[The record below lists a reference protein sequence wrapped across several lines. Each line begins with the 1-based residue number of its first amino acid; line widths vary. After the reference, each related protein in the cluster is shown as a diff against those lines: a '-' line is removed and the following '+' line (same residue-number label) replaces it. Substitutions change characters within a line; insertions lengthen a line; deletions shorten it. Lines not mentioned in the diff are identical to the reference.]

1 MTHQQKT
8 SLIRKEINK
17 AYNEFKA
24 KYPIFTHHNFWGALI
39 FLFSLTAIAITSYQW
54 WIGEMN
60 VWLMVV
66 INAFVFGIL
75 HEMEHDLIHWMY
87 FKNNKVIHHFMLFV
101 IWILRPLT
109 INPWIRRH
117 LHYHHHKYSGTLH
130 DVEERG
136 VTNGEK
142 WSLKRFLL
150 TPDLVLG
157 GLTRIRGLFHD
168 IEAEIKSGR
177 LKMELGHQLKRYA
190 FWGLMPIT
198 ILAHIIIYVFI
209 VNGLLNLVDNYW
221 STGIVFPEVMQG
233 YLSYLEPILYI
244 VLLPNVLR
252 QFCLH
257 FITSNIHYFAD
268 VEDGNVIEQTQV
280 LNVWW
285 TFPMQIF
292 CFFFGWTHA
301 IHHFVV
307 NETFYVRHFTR
318 KKAQKVLKK
327 YGVRFN
333 DLGTFARANR
343 FRDTKEQTPN

>member
-1 MTHQQKT
+1 MTHHQKT
-8 SLIRKEINK
+8 SQIRKEINN
-17 AYNEFKA
+17 AYQDFKK
-24 KYPIFTHHNFWGALI
+24 KYPVVQLHNLWGALI
-39 FLFSLTAIAITSYQW
+39 FIVSLAIIATTSYLW
-54 WIGEMN
+54 LAGMMN
-60 VWLMVV
+60 VWLMVI

-87 FKNNKVIHHFMLFV
+87 FKNNKFIHHLMLLV
-101 IWILRPLT
+101 IWLLRPLT

-142 WSLKRFLL
+142 WSIKRLIL
-150 TPDLVLG
+150 TPDLLLG

-168 IEAEIKSGR
+168 IEEEIKSGR
-177 LKMELGHQLKRYA
+177 LKMELGHKLKRYA

-198 ILAHIIIYVFI
+198 IIAHIIIYLFV
-209 VNGLLNLVDNYW
+209 VNGILNLLDAQFHTSFVLPEFLQ
-221 STGIVFPEVMQG
+221 TIVG
-233 YLSYLEPILYI
+233 YLSPVMYI
-244 VLLPNVLR
+244 ILLPNVIR

-285 TFPMQIF
+285 TFPFQVF

-318 KKAQKVLKK
+318 RKAQEVLKK

-343 FRDTKEQTPN
+343 FHEIKD